1 MLLFKIVEKLRVN
14 VSLGDPEL
22 KVMYCQFTTRGNLDN
37 IVSLQIYATK
47 RVNFFMIEKKDE
59 ISCINNQ

>member
-22 KVMYCQFTTRGNLDN
+22 KVMYCGNLDN
-37 IVSLQIYATK
+37 IFSLQIYATK
-47 RVNFFMIEKKDE
+47 LVNFFIKEKKDE